1 MYYYIL
7 FLLIFVFI
15 RYVIF
20 LFYFFLSICIRYVI
34 LFLLTFA
41 CNEIIYIKTLK
52 PSAHG
57 TIAFIRTQ
65 GSQKGVKTIKKDER
79 YSYKSTTLDNLR
91 ETMRPF
97 THQSTW
103 SAQPDCSWS
112 STTIISFTSHR
123 KRPSSKHPFGIR
135 KETRFLPGL
144 SVDRSASS
152 RKSRKHIHYRPS
164 HY

>member
-1 MYYYIL
+1 MYYDIL

-57 TIAFIRTQ
+57 TIAFIRTLKDPKR
-65 GSQKGVKTIKKDER
+65 GLRLLKKTKDIH
-79 YSYKSTTLDNLR
+79 TNPQHL
-91 ETMRPF
+91 
-97 THQSTW
+97 
-103 SAQPDCSWS
+103 
-112 STTIISFTSHR
+112 TISE
-123 KRPSSKHPFGIR
+123 KRCGHSPTKA
-135 KETRFLPGL
+135 PGL
-144 SVDRSASS
+144 RSQIAAG
-152 RKSRKHIHYRPS
+152 HQLP
-164 HY
+164 